1 MLNLGTPVL
10 ELDFWL
16 LEISMEEQLL
26 KWYDYYLKKNSEKIV
41 KFNKNKHPNDEISFL
56 LEMRNKIYGV
66 DEGDAF
72 IYF

>member
-26 KWYDYYLKKNSEKIV
+26 KWYDYYLKRIV
-41 KFNKNKHPNDEISFL
+41 RKLLNLIRISILMMRYRFYF
-56 LEMRNKIYGV
+56 EMRNKIYGV